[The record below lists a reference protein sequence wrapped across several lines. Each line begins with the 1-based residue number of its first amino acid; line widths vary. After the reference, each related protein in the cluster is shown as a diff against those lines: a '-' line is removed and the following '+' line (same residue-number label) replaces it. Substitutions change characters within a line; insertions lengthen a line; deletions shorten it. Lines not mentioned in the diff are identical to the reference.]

1 METKKKD
8 RVRPDEW
15 VHGEK
20 KKQRSMMLTDSA
32 ARMLGQKALDLG
44 ITKSEV
50 LERAIRSGGLDL
62 ADSFQFAKNN

>member
-15 VHGEK
+15 VHGER

-50 LERAIRSGGLDL
+50 LERAIRSGGLN
-62 ADSFQFAKNN
+62 AAEHYEFANN